1 MDTMPLIKKRGV
13 FWLPAK
19 LRGPAGGPAVLA
31 DGPASESLLG
41 ALKAA
46 RKAVPAKLIEEEA
59 GEQSRVEG
67 DGLQTVQGTQT
78 LIQLMMICPKLR
90 YQGVKFKLKR
100 LKKGANPGLRR
111 SQKMFHKRSFT
122 CTC

>member
-1 MDTMPLIKKRGV
+1 MVRPNETQNINMFLKDLDTMPLIKKRGV

-19 LRGPAGGPAVLA
+19 LREPAGGPVLA

-67 DGLQTVQGTQT
+67 DG
-78 LIQLMMICPKLR
+78 
-90 YQGVKFKLKR
+90 F
-100 LKKGANPGLRR
+100 ANGSRDPDPNPVDDDLPQVEIPRGEV
-111 SQKMFHKRSFT
+111 
-122 CTC
+122 